1 MSSKSSGGSRG
12 VGAPLFLDQTESRR
26 AEKTFFLGDWLP
38 PAYLKVWMTGPPFN
52 SRSGSGTE
60 QPPYSSL

>member
-26 AEKTFFLGDWLP
+26 AEKNVFFWRLAPPRLSKGLDDWAPL
-38 PAYLKVWMTGPPFN
+38 
-52 SRSGSGTE
+52 
-60 QPPYSSL
+60 